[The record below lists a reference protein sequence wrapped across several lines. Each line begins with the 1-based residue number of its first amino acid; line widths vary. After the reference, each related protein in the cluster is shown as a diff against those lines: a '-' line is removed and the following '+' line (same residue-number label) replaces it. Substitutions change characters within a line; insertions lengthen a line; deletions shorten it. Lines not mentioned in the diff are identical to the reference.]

1 MQTLGR
7 KLDTKLAEWKPT
19 TSSQVRTLVEEIIRR
34 ADEDVLDLARSRRAE
49 QEVLNAID
57 EA

>member
-1 MQTLGR
+1 MSVYVFR
-7 KLDTKLAEWKPT
+7 RI
-19 TSSQVRTLVEEIIRR
+19 SIRR